1 MDLDYL
7 LRVLLEGSGRPDRG
21 LVRRDAST
29 SSTELRAH
37 GSIEDQHVLHA
48 LTFILSTHPAHDP
61 ASAMRSVLLLTTI
74 ALVSCSGPRGGL
86 GRDEEPRWVAHRGDS
101 AHAPENT
108 LAAVQSALGLSP
120 TPEWIEVDVHSSGDG
135 ELIVIHDATLDRT
148 SRSTG
153 RVAAMLW
160 SDLSV
165 VDAGYPDR
173 FGDGF
178 RGERLPRLADVL
190 DVVEGMETGV
200 MIEVKSAGS
209 GGPAAA
215 LVRSRGEEH
224 RHVLASFKPDV
235 LVAASLEA
243 PGLETLFLVDK
254 PDVEHIELARQIG
267 AGILGV
273 EHKAVNEEL
282 VARVREAGL
291 FLWVWTVDEPGRV
304 RELDALGVD
313 GVISNDLGRVRPAL
327 HDLRSGSAMRSE
339 PRSR

>member
-1 MDLDYL
+1 
-7 LRVLLEGSGRPDRG
+7 
-21 LVRRDAST
+21 
-29 SSTELRAH
+29 
-37 GSIEDQHVLHA
+37 
-48 LTFILSTHPAHDP
+48 
-61 ASAMRSVLLLTTI
+61 MRFELLLTAF
-74 ALVSCSGPRGGL
+74 ALVSCSGPRGDL
-86 GRDEEPRWVAHRGDS
+86 GRSEEPRWVAHRGNS

-108 LAAVQSALGLSP
+108 LAAVRSALGLSP
-120 TPEWIEVDVHSSGDG
+120 RPEWIEIDVHSSSDG
-135 ELIVIHDATLDRT
+135 ELIVIHDATLERT

-153 RVAAMLW
+153 KVAAMLW
-160 SDLSV
+160 PELSV

-178 RGERLPRLADVL
+178 RGEQLPRLADVL
-190 DVVEGMETGV
+190 DLVEGLGTGI

-254 PDVEHIELARQIG
+254 PDVEHIELARRIG

-273 EHKAVNEEL
+273 EHRAVNEEL
-282 VARVREAGL
+282 VACVREAGL
-291 FLWVWTVDEPGRV
+291 FLWVWTVDEPARV
-304 RELDALGVD
+304 RELDSLGVD
-313 GVISNDLGRVRPAL
+313 GVISNDLGRVRPVL
-327 HDLRSGSAMRSE
+327 RDLRSGSAIRSE
-339 PRSR
+339 PGSR